1 MNYSKEELIKVKFD
15 NISNLEEKKKVAS
28 KIADKVKDGQ
38 VIRIWLRLNFI
49 FSNFSNSWENKNR
62 RYKYQSN
69 TNFFRD
75 EDVMWLFRNTYY
87 KFIGE

>member
-1 MNYSKEELIKVKFD
+1 MNYSKEDLIKVKFD

-49 FSNFSNSWENKNR
+49 FSNFGNS
-62 RYKYQSN
+62 
-69 TNFFRD
+69 
-75 EDVMWLFRNTYY
+75 
-87 KFIGE
+87 